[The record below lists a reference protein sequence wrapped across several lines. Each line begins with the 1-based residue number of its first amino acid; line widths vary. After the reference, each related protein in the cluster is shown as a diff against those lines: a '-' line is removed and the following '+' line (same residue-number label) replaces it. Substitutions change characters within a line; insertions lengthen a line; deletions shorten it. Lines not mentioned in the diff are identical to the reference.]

1 MKQILKQ
8 MKYIL
13 LLILFCTSFAKAQDI
28 KLKIVDLDSK
38 KEIENVLIY
47 SQNKLI
53 KTKPDGTINLNQ
65 IDSISVV
72 KENYEDLKLGKNE
85 ILKSSLIF
93 LKKYKYLD
101 IEEVVISK
109 INANTYLDSI
119 LVAAKRNI
127 EKSKN
132 SVNYSHFKYEFKNN
146 EDFIQYFNG
155 RVSERYPHYHDDSSI
170 KTNYKID
177 PNTEYIQKMHAN
189 SLREKDKKG
198 GIGKEKYFL
207 QSSANHF
214 LTSGYS
220 LYYSLKLRWKINET
234 DYNLKI
240 TAGNDQYLKLTFSP
254 KIDDGWKYK
263 GFIIFK

>member
-65 IDSISVV
+65 IDSISVL
-72 KENYEDLKLGKNE
+72 KENHEDLKLGKNE

-109 INANTYLDSI
+109 INANIPSTIITLI
-119 LVAAKRNI
+119 N
-127 EKSKN
+127 
-132 SVNYSHFKYEFKNN
+132 VN
-146 EDFIQYFNG
+146 
-155 RVSERYPHYHDDSSI
+155 
-170 KTNYKID
+170 
-177 PNTEYIQKMHAN
+177 
-189 SLREKDKKG
+189 KK
-198 GIGKEKYFL
+198 L
-207 QSSANHF
+207 
-214 LTSGYS
+214 
-220 LYYSLKLRWKINET
+220 
-234 DYNLKI
+234 
-240 TAGNDQYLKLTFSP
+240 
-254 KIDDGWKYK
+254 
-263 GFIIFK
+263 